1 MNNKK
6 YEAIV
11 RYLGTGV
18 IPQNPSSTVSN
29 FKREA
34 SNYTLNGKNLTRE
47 GKIVVKRGNRKALY
61 IMYHSTHS
69 GRGKIH
75 K

>member
-1 MNNKK
+1 MISTK
-6 YEAIV
+6 YSAIV
-11 RYLGTGV
+11 RFLATGV
-18 IPQNPSSTVSN
+18 IPQDPSSTVSN

-34 SNYTLNGKNLTRE
+34 SNYRLNGKLLTRE
-47 GKIVVKRGNRKALY
+47 GKIVVKRGNRKVLY
-61 IMYHSTHS
+61 NMYHSTHS